1 MIARVALP
9 IPRAAPFDYEVPPEL
24 PVAVGDRVLVPFGTR
39 RLWGIVVGLAPE
51 PSFPGRVLP
60 IEATA
65 GPSLPPA
72 AIELIERVSRH
83 AFVGHGLALARLVP
97 APSRARTREVELA
110 IEPDA
115 APPLLAGLARRAPAQ
130 ARVLAAVRAGTTR
143 VAELRQIPGG
153 GRAMGMLLR
162 KGLLRP
168 RRLPFSY
175 REEGKTVT
183 LNPAQRAAVEAIRAG
198 IGSGT
203 EYLLFGPPG
212 SGKTEVYLQA
222 VTAVWAQGRTSLLLV
237 PEVSL
242 LPQLWA
248 RAGKALGAAPE
259 TYFGELPPGE
269 RWEAWHGALA
279 GAVRCAVG
287 TRSAAFLPL
296 PDLGLI
302 ALDEE
307 GEPAYKQE
315 EMAPYYH
322 ARTVAE
328 LRAERE
334 GAAVVL
340 GAAAP
345 SVETYFR
352 AEQGEIEL
360 LALPERVVGASPEVR
375 VSPRDDAVI
384 GPILQEAI
392 WRHLGG
398 GGQVLL
404 FINRRGFYTGA
415 ACRCR
420 SILRC
425 PDCEIPLVFHLADRA
440 FRCHACGRAVQ
451 DPSCPACGETRFHL
465 FGVGTERVE
474 HEARRLFPTATVA
487 RLDADTARDRD
498 RILAAVARGEIQILV
513 GAQMVGKG
521 LDFPGISLVGIVNAD
536 QLLSTP
542 DFRAA
547 ERTYQLI
554 AGAAGRAG
562 RGERP
567 GEVVVQSDQP
577 DYYAIR
583 CALEGDYATFYAEE
597 LRYRESLRY
606 PPFVRLVRMV
616 ATGRGAETRAAA
628 LADDLLGHGF
638 EVLGPARLF
647 PRRGV
652 PRAQLLIRG
661 QADVVNRLAEVLPQ
675 PPPWLKVDPDPM
687 WLG

>member
-1 MIARVALP
+1 VIARVALP
-9 IPRAAPFDYEVPPEL
+9 VPRAAPFDYEVPPHL
-24 PVAVGDRVLVPFGTR
+24 PVAVGDRVRVPLGAR
-39 RLWGIVVGLAPE
+39 RLWGIVVALAPE
-51 PSFPGRVLP
+51 PTFPGRVLP
-60 IEATA
+60 IEATS
-65 GPSLPPA
+65 GPCLPVA
-72 AIELIERVSRH
+72 TIALIERISRQSF
-83 AFVGHGLALARLVP
+83 ASHGLALARLVP
-97 APSRARTREVELA
+97 PPSRARVREVEWALPPNDVAQIRATLA
-110 IEPDA
+110 A
-115 APPLLAGLARRAPAQ
+115 RAPAQ
-130 ARVLAAVRAGTTR
+130 ARVLTAVGEGLTQTAN
-143 VAELRQIPGG
+143 LRQLPGG
-153 GRAMGMLLR
+153 GRAVSALLR
-162 KGLLRP
+162 RGILRP

-175 REEGKTVT
+175 REQGKPIA
-183 LNPAQRAAVEAIRAG
+183 LNAAQRAAVEAIGAG
-198 IGSGT
+198 IGRGKK
-203 EYLLFGPPG
+203 YLLFGPPG
-212 SGKTEVYLQA
+212 SGKTEVYVRA
-222 VTAVWAQGRTSLLLV
+222 IAEGAAQTKTSLLLA

-248 RAGKALGAAPE
+248 RAQCALRHPPA

-269 RWEAWHGALA
+269 RWHTWHGARH
-279 GAVRCAVG
+279 GEVRCAVG
-287 TRSAAFLPL
+287 TRSAVFLPL
-296 PDLGLI
+296 QDLGLI

-315 EMAPYYH
+315 DMAPYYH
-322 ARTVAE
+322 ARSVAE

-345 SVETYFR
+345 AVETYYR
-352 AEQGEIEL
+352 SVQGEIEI
-360 LALPERVVGASPEVR
+360 LPLPDRVAGAPPTVRVV
-375 VSPRDDAVI
+375 PRGDDVI

-392 WRHLGG
+392 HRHLGA

-404 FINRRGFYTGA
+404 FVNRLGFYTGA

-425 PDCEIPLVFHLADRA
+425 PDCQIPLVFHLADRS
-440 FRCHACGRAVQ
+440 FHCHTCGRKVR
-451 DPSCPACGETRFHL
+451 DPRCPSCGEDRFHL
-465 FGVGTERVE
+465 FGVGTERLE
-474 HEARRLFPTATVA
+474 HEARRLFPTAAVA

-498 RILAAVARGEIQILV
+498 GIMWAVAEGKIQILV

-562 RGERP
+562 RGDRA

-577 DYYAIR
+577 DYYPIR
-583 CALEGDYATFYAEE
+583 SALTTDYAAFYAEE
-597 LRYRESLRY
+597 LRYRQSLRY
-606 PPFVRLVRMV
+606 PPFVRLVRMIV
-616 ATGRGAETRAAA
+616 TGRDAETKGQA
-628 LADDLLGHGF
+628 LAKDLLGWGF

-647 PRRGV
+647 PYRGI
-652 PRAQLLIRG
+652 PRVQLVVRG
-661 QADVVNRLAEVLPQ
+661 EENVVDRLAEVLPR
-675 PPPWLKVDPDPM
+675 PPSWLKVDPDPM

>member
-9 IPRAAPFDYEVPPEL
+9 VPRAAPFDYEVPPDL
-24 PVAVGDRVLVPFGTR
+24 AVAIGDRVRVPFGTR
-39 RLWGIVVGLAPE
+39 HMWGIVVELAHE
-51 PSFPGRVLP
+51 PAFPGRLLP
-60 IEATA
+60 IEATS
-65 GPSLPPA
+65 GPALPGSA
-72 AIELIERVSRH
+72 LELIAAVARQS
-83 AFVGHGLALARLVP
+83 FVGHGLALARLVP
-97 APSRARTREVELA
+97 PPSRSRAREVELA
-110 IEPDA
+110 LSPDA
-115 APPLLAGLARRAPAQ
+115 APPPMAALPSPAQ
-130 ARVLAAVRAGTTR
+130 ARVLAAVAAGTTEVRELRKLPGGSRAVGSLLRAGT
-143 VAELRQIPGG
+143 
-153 GRAMGMLLR
+153 
-162 KGLLRP
+162 LRP

-175 REEGKTVT
+175 REEGNAIT
-183 LNPAQRAAVEAIRAG
+183 LHPRQGEAVEAIRAG
-198 IGSGT
+198 IGHGRV
-203 EYLLFGPPG
+203 YLLFGPPG
-212 SGKTEVYLQA
+212 SGKTEVYLRSA
-222 VTAVWAQGRTSLLLV
+222 AEGRTKGTTSLLLA

-248 RAGKALGAAPE
+248 RAARVLGSPPE

-269 RWEAWHGALA
+269 RWRTWDGAQR
-279 GAVRCAVG
+279 GEVRCAVG

-296 PDLGLI
+296 PNLGLI
-302 ALDEE
+302 VLDEE
-307 GEPAYKQE
+307 GEPSYKQE

-352 AEQGEIEL
+352 AERGEIGL
-360 LALPERVVGASPEVR
+360 LPLPDRVVGAPPAVR
-375 VSPRDDAVI
+375 VAPRGDDVI
-384 GPILQEAI
+384 GPILAEAMG
-392 WRHLGG
+392 RHLAR

-420 SILRC
+420 AILRC
-425 PDCEIPLVFHLADRA
+425 PQCQIPLVFHLSERA
-440 FRCHACGRAVQ
+440 FRCHACGRVVR
-451 DPSCPACGETRFHL
+451 DPSCPNCGETRFHL
-465 FGVGTERVE
+465 FGSGTERAE
-474 HEARRLFPTATVA
+474 HEAKRLFPQATVA

-498 RILAAVARGEIQILV
+498 RILSSVARGEVQILV

-521 LDFPGISLVGIVNAD
+521 LDFPGISLVGILNAD
-536 QLLSTP
+536 QLLSVP
-542 DFRAA
+542 DFRAG

-567 GEVVVQSDQP
+567 GEVIVQSDQS

-583 CALEGDYATFYAEE
+583 SALAGDYTAFYMEE
-597 LRYRESLRY
+597 VKYRESLRY
-606 PPFVRLVRMV
+606 PPFSRLVRLI
-616 ATGRGAETRAAA
+616 ATGREAEAKAGS
-628 LADDLLGHGF
+628 LAEDLARRGF

-652 PRAQLLIRG
+652 PRAQLLVRG
-661 QADVVNRLAEVLPQ
+661 RRDVVDLLAHALPHL
-675 PPPWLKVDPDPM
+675 PPWLRVDPDPM